1 MQLLKSKWI
10 VLIGSLVVAITA
22 GTTVVIAVGYA
33 GSEPPSGVSTGVS
46 SLDRLPAVSN
56 LPPRCRRG
64 LPTTAPS
71 RERIRLKPGRA
82 SDVSV
87 QLSARR
93 RATSTRSG
101 REAEQHVT

>member
-22 GTTVVIAVGYA
+22 GTTVVIAVGNA

-56 LPPRCRRG
+56 LPP
-64 LPTTAPS
+64 
-71 RERIRLKPGRA
+71 K
-82 SDVSV
+82 V
-87 QLSARR
+87 QAWL
-93 RATSTRSG
+93 TYDSTL
-101 REAEQHVT
+101 